1 MNDAPTPP
9 TSREPDGSPTPSE
22 PATADTATSLRARRS
37 VRRAIFNSRATGR
50 AIMVAALVAAVASL
64 IGAVVAWQF
73 VGSLRDGATET
84 LSIVDDTIVNVDAT
98 LQVAG
103 DVITTIDQS
112 LGTLSE
118 TLGTLQTSV
127 GDGSATLDV
136 LAELTTSIPPNL
148 DRVTD
153 ALDDLAEAGGIVDDA
168 LAALDNL
175 PIGPNF
181 DEAAGLGAAVAD
193 VRDDIT
199 PIAEQLRGST
209 ESIEALSASSDDLI
223 AQLGSLRDDVA
234 QLDRDLSNSERL
246 IDGYQEN
253 AAEARRLAVESQDDL
268 DRQVTMSRILIVVL
282 ALAIA
287 VGQLATYRIGHELAK
302 PRTQE

>member
-1 MNDAPTPP
+1 
-9 TSREPDGSPTPSE
+9 
-22 PATADTATSLRARRS
+22 
-37 VRRAIFNSRATGR
+37 
-50 AIMVAALVAAVASL
+50 
-64 IGAVVAWQF
+64 
-73 VGSLRDGATET
+73 
-84 LSIVDDTIVNVDAT
+84 
-98 LQVAG
+98 
-103 DVITTIDQS
+103 
-112 LGTLSE
+112 
-118 TLGTLQTSV
+118 
-127 GDGSATLDV
+127 
-136 LAELTTSIPPNL
+136 
-148 DRVTD
+148 
-153 ALDDLAEAGGIVDDA
+153 
-168 LAALDNL
+168 L

-193 VRDDIT
+193 VRDDII